1 MIDRRKQ
8 LEQLTTNQ
16 LMDAV
21 KNYRQYGYDDDV
33 RDCAIA
39 ILEERGVHKGQLA
52 LSGNLRNDAFE
63 RATDLY
69 NSFSKNT
76 TIALISYFAV
86 PIVGLLAGLTDSLFL
101 TIIVVLSVFVFFI
114 FFIKSFLNK
123 WEFDKIVS
131 KYNNETGSTWV
142 YWFIGVWL
150 FFVLYF
156 YYRGHMKEQIK
167 YLQ

>member
-39 ILEERGVHKGQLA
+39 ILEERGVSEQSLA
-52 LSGNLRNDAFE
+52 MSGNLTNDTYDTAVK
-63 RATDLY
+63 LY
-69 NSFSKNT
+69 NSFKRNSI
-76 TIALISYFAV
+76 IALISLCAL
-86 PIVGLLAGLTDSLFL
+86 PIVTILEFVYDSHLLFVVALLLFCAY
-101 TIIVVLSVFVFFI
+101 FI
-114 FFIKSFLNK
+114 FFVNSFISK
-123 WEFDKIVS
+123 YRFDKTID
-131 KYNNETGSTWV
+131 KNDELLGTILV
-142 YWFIGVWL
+142 YFFIGTV
-150 FFVLYF
+150 FFFIIYF
-156 YYRGHMKEQIK
+156 YYKSQMKEQIK